1 MSAHDDRPATWGE
14 CAELLA
20 DVLLSTGE
28 RWTLDGPVIRG
39 RAAALAGLLASGVL
53 VADGDGARL
62 SDAVRLADGWRKG
75 AGL

>member
-28 RWTLDGPVIRG
+28 RWTLAGPVIRG
-39 RAAALAGLLASGVL
+39 RTAALGGLLAAGVL
-53 VADGDGARL
+53 VGDGDG
-62 SDAVRLADGWRKG
+62 VRLADGWRKG
-75 AGL
+75 AGLA